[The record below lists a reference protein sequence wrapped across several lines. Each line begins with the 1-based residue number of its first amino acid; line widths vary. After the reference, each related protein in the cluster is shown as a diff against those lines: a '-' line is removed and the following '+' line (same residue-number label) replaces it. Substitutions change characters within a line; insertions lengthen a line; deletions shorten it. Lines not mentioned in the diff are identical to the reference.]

1 MMSRQTWS
9 SISVYDFFRTYNWT
23 GESTEIEFFDSV
35 ELVDKY
41 QSLFSLNLK
50 DFLGKSNWTGHQ
62 ETQNISQEI
71 QPSNESVLSL
81 SVNNFFRGI
90 GWKKRPEI
98 APTSNNS
105 SFKTPTDKTSS
116 DLDLNNLSDLF

>member
-9 SISVYDFFRTYNWT
+9 SISVYDFFRTYNWA
-23 GESTEIEFFDSV
+23 GETTEIEFFDSV

-50 DFLGKSNWTGHQ
+50 DFLRQSNWKGHQ
-62 ETQNISQEI
+62 ENQTFSQGI
-71 QPSNESVLSL
+71 KPPNQSLLSL

-90 GWKKRPEI
+90 RWKKQPKI
-98 APTSNNS
+98 APTSNQL
-105 SFKTPTDKTSS
+105 SFTPPTDQTSS

>member
-23 GESTEIEFFDSV
+23 GETTNLELFESV
-35 ELVDKY
+35 ELVEKS

-50 DFLGKSNWTGHQ
+50 DFLGQSNWTGHQ
-62 ETQNISQEI
+62 ENQNISQEI
-71 QPSNESVLSL
+71 QPNDQSLLSL

-90 GWKKRPEI
+90 RWKKEPTI

-105 SFKTPTDKTSS
+105 SFIPPTDKTSS

>member
-1 MMSRQTWS
+1 MMSIQTWS

-23 GESTEIEFFDSV
+23 GETTEIDFFDSV

-50 DFLGKSNWTGHQ
+50 DFLGQSNWTGHQ
-62 ETQNISQEI
+62 ENKNISQEI

-90 GWKKRPEI
+90 GWEKRTKI

-105 SFKTPTDKTSS
+105 SFKYPTDKTSS

>member
-23 GESTEIEFFDSV
+23 GETTEIEFFDSV
-35 ELVDKY
+35 ELVEQY

-50 DFLGKSNWTGHQ
+50 DFLGKSNWKGQQ
-62 ETQNISQEI
+62 ETKTFSQEI
-71 QPSNESVLSL
+71 QQSNQSLLSL

-90 GWKKRPEI
+90 RWKKPPEI

-105 SFKTPTDKTSS
+105 SFIPPTDKTSS